1 MAYASNGCPSSH
13 PMVLPEITFNVH
25 YKIEDQSAYPHLRL
39 SSDMYGNGT
48 PGGLSI
54 HGDWFNGWQQS
65 ASEQFVRE
73 CTGKPADCHAHLLG
87 DNVEMY

>member
-1 MAYASNGCPSSH
+1 
-13 PMVLPEITFNVH
+13 LPEISLNVR
-25 YKIEDQSAYPHLRL
+25 YTIEDQSSYPHLRL
-39 SSDMYGNGT
+39 SSDMYKSST
-48 PGGLSI
+48 PGGWSI
-54 HGDWFNGWQQS
+54 HGDWFNGWQQT